1 MNTMN
6 TAAIRCMFVHSI
18 LTTRTSSMKG
28 ESSMKEKLEQL
39 FYFGLGSALMAKEK
53 LEQAGESAKG
63 AKEENERKAREF
75 FDQAVAKGSEERG
88 RLKDEMKVLLKEAMD
103 ELGLATKA
111 DLDALREELAKQ
123 RQGQQ

>member
-1 MNTMN
+1 
-6 TAAIRCMFVHSI
+6 
-18 LTTRTSSMKG
+18 
-28 ESSMKEKLEQL
+28 MKEKLEQL

-88 RLKDEMKVLLKEAMD
+88 RLKDEMKTLLKEAMD